1 MQRLDCIAN
10 TLLHT
15 FQLMR
20 KGFHIP
26 AYLLVGN
33 PGVYLRGLNIRM
45 SENPAYGF
53 DGYAVRQQNSGRR
66 AVACDMV
73 REPCLYTTLLP
84 YLFQLLV
91 ATTVAWHG
99 ENMVVT
105 R

>member
-66 AVACDMV
+66 GMPRQMCNNSKTGNS
-73 REPCLYTTLLP
+73 ET
-84 YLFQLLV
+84 
-91 ATTVAWHG
+91 
-99 ENMVVT
+99 
-105 R
+105 